1 MLWQIRNNYADNTNR
16 QKCQKF
22 IILNVYNCDIFDRS
36 SKKLHLFQS
45 SQFFPPKFQLNEL
58 LVLSFHSID
67 FCEN

>member
-36 SKKLHLFQS
+36 SQK
-45 SQFFPPKFQLNEL
+45 
-58 LVLSFHSID
+58 D
-67 FCEN
+67 